1 MWPFALVCAIFEHMC
16 GTSGCH
22 EYIGI
27 GDCTIFKH
35 MGSHNCMSPKVQA
48 CSLCSHDLVE
58 GLDHLIRVLPQ
69 RLEEEGHFR
78 RGVSSRKLSYQGPTS
93 GPGVPRDLLVHV
105 GGFDASG
112 ARLPLRVAM
121 MMFSR
126 FSAEAAVRGIGLVT
140 TPQVGCLGQIGTQQ
154 PDTQALV

>member
-1 MWPFALVCAIFEHMC
+1 MIA
-16 GTSGCH
+16 SGIVLAGG
-22 EYIGI
+22 EKATLG
-27 GDCTIFKH
+27 GR
-35 MGSHNCMSPKVQA
+35 GRSLPK
-48 CSLCSHDLVE
+48 
-58 GLDHLIRVLPQ
+58 G
-69 RLEEEGHFR
+69 
-78 RGVSSRKLSYQGPTS
+78 GVSSRKLSYQGPTS